1 MPRFASRLVPPLF
14 GKGYHHSPSLP
25 PSLAKYRQE
34 REIPTLS
41 LERKKNSRETGD
53 EKERKR
59 EREKKKGGGEE
70 KREIPT
76 KDR

>member
-25 PSLAKYRQE
+25 
-34 REIPTLS
+34 REISTRERNTDSLS

-59 EREKKKGGGEE
+59 EREKKKGGEE